1 MSMHRQGLV
10 REAAEQVFTL
20 SQGQIMP
27 GFPSL
32 APAEYS
38 MTESHL

>member
-1 MSMHRQGLV
+1 MSMHRHGLV

-27 GFPSL
+27 GFLPL
-32 APAEYS
+32 AAAEYPLAE
-38 MTESHL
+38 TRL